1 MRKTVIITGAS
12 RGIGAEC
19 AKLLAKQGYNVAIN
33 YCNSKTEA
41 EKVKNEICQNG
52 GNAEIFCA
60 DVSNYDAVKSM
71 IQDVMRRFGNIDL
84 LVCNAGVA
92 HSGLL
97 IDTTE
102 EDFDRLI
109 NINLKG
115 VFNAVKC
122 VLPTFLSKSKGNIIC
137 ISSVWG
143 QTGASCEVIYSAT
156 KSAIIGFSKALAKEV
171 AEKGININCVSP
183 GSVTSSRQHDDIDFV
198 EHEGFAFGATYS
210 KKSGSQRDNANLICF
225 LASDEASYIMGQNIQ
240 IDGCRKTI

>member
-171 AEKGININCVSP
+171 ALMGV
-183 GSVTSSRQHDDIDFV
+183 IDTDMLN
-198 EHEGFAFGATYS
+198 EYS
-210 KKSGSQRDNANLICF
+210 EEDKAELANQTPLNRLGKPIDVANTVLF
-225 LASDEASYIMGQNIQ
+225 LASEQSSFITGQVFGVNGGFLI
-240 IDGCRKTI
+240 